1 MLKNFDD
8 LTIAD
13 DYIFCTVMQD
23 VNLCKDLLSLVLKN
37 KIGAIVKVH
46 AQQSITTHIAS
57 KGIRLDMMI
66 EDDTGKLYDIEMQTT
81 DQKNLAKRMRY
92 YQCAIDNSALNKG
105 SDYNDLPDTF
115 IIFFCTFDYLNGGKP
130 IYTIKPTC
138 IEMQQGMDAADIE
151 QNQCVDRRSKR
162 ARQKCAQ
169 MSSFDDGTVK
179 IIVNSAAADHAEAEL
194 RDFLWY
200 MNGKTPHTDFT
211 KAIEKKVA
219 ETKEDEE
226 KRREYMLIQSFE
238 MDARR
243 AGMHEG
249 IAQGVIQGIAQ
260 GEAKGMRQKAI
271 ETAKL
276 MIAHNYPIAE
286 ICLMTGLTKEDVE
299 TMGNG

>member
-1 MLKNFDD
+1 M
-8 LTIAD
+8 
-13 DYIFCTVMQD
+13 
-23 VNLCKDLLSLVLKN
+23 
-37 KIGAIVKVH
+37 IGY
-46 AQQSITTHIAS
+46 
-57 KGIRLDMMI
+57 
-66 EDDTGKLYDIEMQTT
+66 DTGKLYDIEMQTT

-105 SDYNDLPDTF
+105 GDYNDLPDTF

-138 IEMQQGMDAADIE
+138 IEMQQGMDAAGIE

-162 ARQKCAQ
+162 ARKKCAQ

-179 IIVNSAAADHAEAEL
+179 IIVNSIAADHAETDL
-194 RDFLWY
+194 RAFLWY
-200 MNGKTPHTDFT
+200 MNGKPPTTDFT
-211 KAIEKKVA
+211 RKIEKRIA

-243 AGMHEG
+243 AGIHEG

-260 GEAKGMRQKAI
+260 GEAKGMRQKAL

-276 MIAHNYPIAE
+276 MVAHNYPVSE

-299 TMGNG
+299 TIGNG